1 VGVVVS
7 SFETPVACGDL
18 IAAVH
23 PETGKPVQ
31 AVVQGFRVDVP
42 DQASFAAWLSAL
54 GGTVT
59 LILQPVEDQ

>member
-1 VGVVVS
+1 MVV
-7 SFETPVACGDL
+7 SFETPVACGDQ
-18 IAAVH
+18 IVAVH

-31 AVVQGFRVDVP
+31 AVIQGFRVDVP
-42 DQASFAAWLSAL
+42 GQVSFAAWLSAL